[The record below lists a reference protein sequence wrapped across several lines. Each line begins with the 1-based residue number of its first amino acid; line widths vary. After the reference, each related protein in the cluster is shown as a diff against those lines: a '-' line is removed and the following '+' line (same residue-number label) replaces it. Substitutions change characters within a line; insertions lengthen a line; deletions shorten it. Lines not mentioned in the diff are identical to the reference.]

1 MSESPFDLYYKEY
14 DEWYERNRFA
24 YLTEL
29 EALKREIPRNK
40 RGLEVGVGTGRFASP
55 LGVPFGIDPSVS
67 MIKVA
72 KDRGVE
78 VVQGVGEEMPFP
90 DSAFDYVLL
99 AITICFLKDPDRTIL
114 EIRRILKPNG
124 FLIIGIVDRESFL
137 GRYYIGKKEESKFYK
152 HARFFSVGEILEL
165 IKGHGFREKRIV
177 QTVFDLPG
185 RIKEVEEPKEGF
197 GIGGFVVI
205 VAEKA

>member
-55 LGVPFGIDPSVS
+55 LGVPFGIDPSVG

-99 AITICFLKDPDRTIL
+99 AITICFLEDPDRTIL
-114 EIRRILKPNG
+114 EVSCSTTKVG
-124 FLIIGIVDRESFL
+124 SFQ
-137 GRYYIGKKEESKFYK
+137 R
-152 HARFFSVGEILEL
+152 LEQAL
-165 IKGHGFREKRIV
+165 RLFPHLLVRGAHGSPIPCLSLRHG
-177 QTVFDLPG
+177 LC
-185 RIKEVEEPKEGF
+185 
-197 GIGGFVVI
+197 
-205 VAEKA
+205 